1 MKIYLTTENGAYIA
15 EIDELLY
22 KDISEKFSLNKKYKT
37 YSTFYNEKMKMTEIK
52 IKTDELNQYLKDNFI
67 KIDSSSIDI
76 NIEKK
81 LKKYFSRVLKL
92 LENNDVF
99 FMDEDELK
107 KLKEIYKVF
116 YSLSITEWKE
126 AIKEIIEKK
135 LKRENYLDF
144 DLDSEIESIFYKEQN
159 KKEIKNKEIGD
170 FILEENEILTNF
182 EALYSIPKNSQNFKF
197 VFNIP
202 FYFPIAIDFYFLYF
216 ILEIFKEQEIHI
228 VIKDDIQI
236 NLYNL
241 FKNYEKEIN
250 QKYKEIIDN
259 YSKLDKLQKK
269 LIIVYIIS
277 IFENFLK
284 EFFSRLIFFDG
295 GYFIKILEQFQ
306 KKIKIPENLGEIP
319 DFSKKLI
326 KNVKELIL
334 RTTFHNPQKIN
345 DYLGILYQIDKKNI
359 KNFYNTQLYEHF
371 IKYRHLV
378 CHREGKNE
386 NNEELKEFTLSKL
399 KKHIQN
405 IENIINKVVEVIKI
419 EE

>member
-22 KDISEKFSLNKKYKT
+22 KDISEKISLNKKYKT

-52 IKTDELNQYLKDNFI
+52 IKTDGLKQYLKDNFI
-67 KIDSSSIDI
+67 KIGSSSIDI

-92 LENNDVF
+92 LENNNVF
-99 FMDEDELK
+99 FMDEEEVK

-126 AIKEIIEKK
+126 AIKEIIEKR

-159 KKEIKNKEIGD
+159 RKEIKNKEIGD
-170 FILEENEILTNF
+170 FILEENEMLTNF
-182 EALYSIPKNSQNFKF
+182 EALYSIPKNLQNFKF

-202 FYFPIAIDFYFLYF
+202 FYFPITIDFYFLYF

-277 IFENFLK
+277 IFENFSK

-306 KKIKIPENLGEIP
+306 KKIKIPKNLGEIP

-326 KNVKELIL
+326 KNVKEIIL

-345 DYLGILYQIDKKNI
+345 DYLGILYQIDEKNI
-359 KNFYNTQLYEHF
+359 KNFYNTQLYEYF

-405 IENIINKVVEVIKI
+405 IESIINKVVEAIKI

>member
-22 KDISEKFSLNKKYKT
+22 KDISEKISLNKKYKT

-52 IKTDELNQYLKDNFI
+52 IKTDGLKQYLKDNFI
-67 KIDSSSIDI
+67 KIGSSSIDI

-92 LENNDVF
+92 LENNNVF
-99 FMDEDELK
+99 FMDEEEVK

-126 AIKEIIEKK
+126 AIKEIIEKR

-159 KKEIKNKEIGD
+159 RKEIKNKEIGD
-170 FILEENEILTNF
+170 FILEENEMLTNF
-182 EALYSIPKNSQNFKF
+182 EALYSIPKNLQNFKF

-202 FYFPIAIDFYFLYF
+202 FYFPITIDFYFLYF

-306 KKIKIPENLGEIP
+306 KKIKIPKNLGEIP

-326 KNVKELIL
+326 KNVKEIIL

-345 DYLGILYQIDKKNI
+345 DYLGILYQIDEKNI
-359 KNFYNTQLYEHF
+359 KNFYNTQLYEYF

-405 IENIINKVVEVIKI
+405 IESIINKVVEAIKI

>member
-1 MKIYLTTENGAYIA
+1 M
-15 EIDELLY
+15 
-22 KDISEKFSLNKKYKT
+22 
-37 YSTFYNEKMKMTEIK
+37 
-52 IKTDELNQYLKDNFI
+52 
-67 KIDSSSIDI
+67 
-76 NIEKK
+76 
-81 LKKYFSRVLKL
+81 
-92 LENNDVF
+92 
-99 FMDEDELK
+99 
-107 KLKEIYKVF
+107 
-116 YSLSITEWKE
+116 
-126 AIKEIIEKK
+126 
-135 LKRENYLDF
+135 
-144 DLDSEIESIFYKEQN
+144 
-159 KKEIKNKEIGD
+159 
-170 FILEENEILTNF
+170 LTNF

-326 KNVKELIL
+326 KNVKEIIL

-345 DYLGILYQIDKKNI
+345 DYLGILYQIDEKNI
-359 KNFYNTQLYEHF
+359 KNFYNTQLYEYF
-371 IKYRHLV
+371 LKYRHLV

-405 IENIINKVVEVIKI
+405 IESIINKVVEAIKI

>member
-1 MKIYLTTENGAYIA
+1 MERS
-15 EIDELLY
+15 Y
-22 KDISEKFSLNKKYKT
+22 KRNY
-37 YSTFYNEKMKMTEIK
+37 
-52 IKTDELNQYLKDNFI
+52 
-67 KIDSSSIDI
+67 
-76 NIEKK
+76 
-81 LKKYFSRVLKL
+81 R
-92 LENNDVF
+92 
-99 FMDEDELK
+99 
-107 KLKEIYKVF
+107 
-116 YSLSITEWKE
+116 
-126 AIKEIIEKK
+126 KK

-170 FILEENEILTNF
+170 FILEENEMLTNF
-182 EALYSIPKNSQNFKF
+182 EALYSIPKNSKNFKF

-306 KKIKIPENLGEIP
+306 KKIKIPKNLGEIP

-326 KNVKELIL
+326 KNVKEIIL

-345 DYLGILYQIDKKNI
+345 DYLGILYQIDEKNI
-359 KNFYNTQLYEHF
+359 KNFYNTQLYEYF

-386 NNEELKEFTLSKL
+386 NNEELKEFTLSEL

-405 IENIINKVVEVIKI
+405 IESIINKVVEAIKI